1 MSSQQMRRAFSFAM
15 AAGALAL
22 SACSS
27 TPAPVLRA
35 SSPTIYLQS
44 LRAPDPVADCLANR
58 LPSSRITNREDG
70 VEITV
75 DGRKWLIDVGPA
87 DSGGTV
93 IAAHRGRGGDDIEPA
108 VRFAIARC
116 TL

>member
-1 MSSQQMRRAFSFAM
+1 M
-15 AAGALAL
+15 GLGVLAL

-27 TPAPVLRA
+27 TPVPILRA
-35 SSPTIYLQS
+35 SPPTIYLQS

-58 LPSSRITNREDG
+58 LPSSRITNRENG

-75 DGRKWLIDVGPA
+75 DSRKWLIEVSPT
-87 DSGGTV
+87 DSGGTL
-93 IAAHRGRGGDDIEPA
+93 IAGHRGRGGDDIEPA